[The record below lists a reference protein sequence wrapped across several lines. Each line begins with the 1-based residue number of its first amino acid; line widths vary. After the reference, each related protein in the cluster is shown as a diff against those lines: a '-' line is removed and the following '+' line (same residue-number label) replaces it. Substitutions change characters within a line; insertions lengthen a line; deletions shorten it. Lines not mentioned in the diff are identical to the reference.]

1 MLVMPHFDPP
11 PHHAPDT
18 AGVIAGLKTG
28 TARGEILKAIIEGS
42 TLFFVRGIEALR
54 GLGIDTAGFIASG
67 GGSRSD
73 KGLQIRAD
81 IFGIPITRP
90 KITEAGLLGA
100 AMLAGISSGVLASA
114 KEAVDLFV
122 REDRRFEP
130 DGARHALYR
139 EKHAVYRQMCSA
151 LKPVLSRL

>member
-11 PHHAPDT
+11 PHHSPDT
-18 AGVIAGLKTG
+18 SGVIAGLKTG
-28 TARGEILKAIIEGS
+28 TSRGEVLKAIIEGS
-42 TLFFVRGIEALR
+42 TLFFVHGIEALR

-100 AMLAGISSGVLASA
+100 AMLAGISSGVFASA
-114 KEAVDLFV
+114 KEAVDMFV
-122 REDRRFEP
+122 HEDRRFEP
-130 DGARHALYR
+130 DPARHAVYR
-139 EKHAVYRQMCSA
+139 GKHAVYRQMCSA
-151 LKPVLSRL
+151 LKPVLGSL